1 MAKLFINEK
10 NKKGHISRRSTGI
23 FRSIW
28 ADVSMRGCMWERI
41 PIFLT

>member
-10 NKKGHISRRSTGI
+10 NKKGHISPEIYGH